1 MTDTAV
7 SREELLVTDLDLDC
21 ENPRHGQVAS
31 QRMALVRLI
40 ADQRDKIV
48 RIAVDIHD
56 HGLSPAQ
63 LFIVTPDTAG
73 RFIVLD
79 GNRRLAALRILD
91 DPTLLP
97 ADLRSAAF
105 TRATAEPGIHPSAV
119 MCAVVPNRDAARLW
133 LDRTHSG
140 QMSGVG
146 TIPWSSAAK
155 HRFSPNPSVQ
165 GHTASAITVLD
176 WLRQRLEA
184 DDPARAHLDTVETNS
199 VTNLGRL
206 AADPDV
212 RGLIGFGFQSG
223 TVALNDDASAV
234 IRRLL
239 KIIEDLAGGTTVT
252 QLKKKPDRAEYVTGL
267 LLQDTY
273 ETRESSSH
281 DAQDDSDGATDE
293 SQGDSSAS
301 GGGDGT
307 SADDTSKKTQQS
319 QTPAH
324 PFADIDMAPLHP
336 RIQQIMAEVRK
347 LNHDNFPNATAVLLR
362 AIIELTVTEFLHCK
376 GSTPGQDKKLPTR
389 IREAMKTL
397 GIPGS
402 DPQFQPLHTKLKEQ
416 HSIISVPNLH
426 QYVHNVNAVPG
437 RSDLNSIAFA
447 YRPLLERICSDL
459 KAQQAT
465 TT

>member
-1 MTDTAV
+1 
-7 SREELLVTDLDLDC
+7 
-21 ENPRHGQVAS
+21 
-31 QRMALVRLI
+31 MALARLI

-48 RIAVDIHD
+48 RIAVDIHG

-63 LFIVTPDTAG
+63 LFIVTPDAAG

-79 GNRRLAALRILD
+79 GNRRLAALRILA

-97 ADLRSAAF
+97 ADLHSSAF
-105 TRATAEPGIHPSAV
+105 TRAIAEPGVHPSAV

-140 QMSGVG
+140 QMLGVG

-155 HRFSPNPSVQ
+155 HRFSPNPSVR

-176 WLRQRLEA
+176 WLRLRLEA
-184 DDPARAHLDTVETNS
+184 DDPARAHLDTVESNS

-206 AADPDV
+206 AGDPDV
-212 RGLIGFGFQSG
+212 RRLIGFDFQTG
-223 TVALNDDASAV
+223 AMALNDDASAV

-239 KIIEDLAGGTTVT
+239 KIIEDLASGTTVT
-252 QLKKKPDRAEYVTGL
+252 QLKKKCDRAEYVTGL
-267 LLQDTY
+267 LEQDTY
-273 ETRESSSH
+273 EKPESSSSS
-281 DAQDDSDGATDE
+281 DAQDDADDTADDSTSD
-293 SQGDSSAS
+293 QSSAA
-301 GGGDGT
+301 GGGDT
-307 SADDTSKKTQQS
+307 SAADTSEKARPS

-324 PFADIDMAPLHP
+324 PFAGIDTAPLHP
-336 RIQQIMAEVRK
+336 RIQLIMAEVLK
-347 LNHDNFPNATAVLLR
+347 LNHDRFPNATAVVLR
-362 AIIELTVTEFLHCK
+362 AIIELTVTEYLHCK

-389 IREAMKTL
+389 IREAMKML
-397 GIPGS
+397 GIS
-402 DPQFQPLHTKLKEQ
+402 DSDAQFQPLHTKLREQ

-459 KAQQAT
+459 SGQQAT
-465 TT
+465 AT